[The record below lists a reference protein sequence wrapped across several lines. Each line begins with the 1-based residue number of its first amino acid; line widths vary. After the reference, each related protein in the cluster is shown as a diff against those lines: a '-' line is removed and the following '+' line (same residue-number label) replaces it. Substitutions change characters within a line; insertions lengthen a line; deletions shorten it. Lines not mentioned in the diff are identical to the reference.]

1 MRALAPF
8 GGFPRKAVDILPVW
22 RHPMRLD
29 NARLVELLG
38 AEPRM
43 PVVEAVRA
51 TLAGLR
57 RRPETSPSRPSGAS
71 LTALKDSAPSQP

>member
-22 RHPMRLD
+22 RHPVRLD

-38 AEPRM
+38 IEPRTS
-43 PVVEAVRA
+43 PVEAMRA
-51 TLAGLR
+51 TLAGLGCLA
-57 RRPETSPSRPSGAS
+57 EA
-71 LTALKDSAPSQP
+71 AAQPMQAEVAA